1 MMRNKTYHEMY
12 DLLTQSMS
20 LNHKMIDK
28 IEELRTENAV
38 LYKQIEECRDTLRT
52 LILKD
57 FESLMIIRDFFI
69 LLESKNAIQNLCL
82 LWKSQR
88 VER

>member
-1 MMRNKTYHEMY
+1 MKSKTYYEMY

-28 IEELRTENAV
+28 IEELRAENAV

-52 LILKD
+52 LISKD
-57 FESLMIIRDFFI
+57 VKSLNDNKRG
-69 LLESKNAIQNLCL
+69 K
-82 LWKSQR
+82 
-88 VER
+88 

>member
-1 MMRNKTYHEMY
+1 MY

-28 IEELRTENAV
+28 IEELRYENAI

-52 LILKD
+52 LISKD
-57 FESLMIIRDFFI
+57 FERLNDNKRLFSF
-69 LLESKNAIQNLCL
+69 C
-82 LWKSQR
+82 
-88 VER
+88 

>member
-1 MMRNKTYHEMY
+1 MRDKKYHEMY

-28 IEELRTENAV
+28 IEELRAENAI

-52 LILKD
+52 LISKD
-57 FESLMIIRDFFI
+57 
-69 LLESKNAIQNLCL
+69 
-82 LWKSQR
+82 
-88 VER
+88 VEKHSDDKKLFSFC